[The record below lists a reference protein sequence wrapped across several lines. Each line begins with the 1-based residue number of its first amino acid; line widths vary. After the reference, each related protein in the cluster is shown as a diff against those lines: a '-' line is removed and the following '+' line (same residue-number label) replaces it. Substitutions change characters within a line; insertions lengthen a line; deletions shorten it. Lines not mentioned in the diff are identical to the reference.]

1 MGKVIR
7 PIADKIVSPAP
18 DRNANRI
25 RIYEKDN
32 GEMVIHFRNF
42 KIMLLTTTEIVE
54 WTEGFRVALEELR
67 KHNYM
72 QNDL

>member
-7 PIADKIVSPAP
+7 PVADKIVAPIP

-25 RIYEKDN
+25 RIYEKEN

-42 KIMLLTTTEIVE
+42 KIMLLSTTEIAE
-54 WTEGFRVALEELR
+54 WATGFRQALEELR